1 MLFAVYGEAAQRKLK
16 HHSLF
21 VGEYFVLALV
31 SVDAIEI
38 LVQFFEI
45 QPHLKLPQL
54 LDLLLDKLDRA
65 VVAVLRVVRAQ
76 LVVEAAALL
85 LVQGLV
91 ASESLRSR

>member
-1 MLFAVYGEAAQRKLK
+1 MAPAVVAEAVAAA
-16 HHSLF
+16 H
-21 VGEYFVLALV
+21 LALV
-31 SVDAIEI
+31 AAVVAV
-38 LVQFFEI
+38 LPAALLPVA
-45 QPHLKLPQL
+45 LRVVRLLPQ
-54 LDLLLDKLDRA
+54 LLDKLDRA